1 MALKITETLQGAVT
15 GMAKGHLHPSPHN
28 LLIKG
33 IQKGTEVKQDL
44 IKSPHLHTEML
55 HSLTEMIV
63 RTSGHTGEVLVLN
76 QKVPM
81 GHHIHITTSLLAV
94 ITS

>member
-1 MALKITETLQGAVT
+1 MTEMV
-15 GMAKGHLHPSPHN
+15 KGHLQVSPHN
-28 LLIKG
+28 LQIKG

-44 IKSPHLHTEML
+44 IKNPHLHTEML
-55 HSLTEMIV
+55 HNLTEMTV
-63 RTSGHTGEVLVLN
+63 KTSGHTGEVLVSK

-81 GHHIHITTSLLAV
+81 GHHTLIATSPLVV